1 MTQLISR
8 LYQHALIDR
17 VRARCA
23 ADEGLDAALM
33 YGSFAKGEADEHS
46 DVEFWLFHT
55 PEARAALD
63 PAAWCTALD
72 RGVTAVLRNEFGAH
86 VAYFPGLVR
95 GEFHFAT
102 TDDLP
107 GLADW
112 PERGAPVE
120 KMAVLDRRGV
130 LARTL
135 AALPARHSPPHTAE
149 QVAAAC
155 EPLANWLVLTRN
167 LLERGETLRAWDALA
182 HTQRHLTWIARLAED
197 ATGHWLTPSRA
208 AERELAPETVAALAA
223 ATAPAEPDALRAA
236 LRGALAEGRRH
247 WRTLAARHGLA
258 VPEDLLAE
266 LAAALDPGPRRAQG
280 QRRRQGQD
288 AG

>member
-1 MTQLISR
+1 MTRPARR
-8 LYQHALIDR
+8 LYQHTLIER
-17 VRARCA
+17 VRSRCA

-33 YGSFAKGEADEHS
+33 YGSFAKGEADRHS
-46 DVEFWLFHT
+46 DIEFWLFHT

-63 PAAWCTALD
+63 PAAWCTAVD
-72 RGVTAVLRNEFGAH
+72 PAVTAVLRNEFGAH

-107 GLADW
+107 GLAAW

-120 KMAVLDRRGV
+120 RMAVLDRRGA
-130 LARTL
+130 LARAL
-135 AALPARHSPPHTAE
+135 SALPARRPPPHTAE
-149 QVAAAC
+149 QIACAC

-167 LLERGETLRAWDALA
+167 LIERGEFLRAWDALG

-208 AERELAPETVAALAA
+208 AERELAPRTVAALAA
-223 ATAPAEPDALRAA
+223 ATAPADPDALRAA
-236 LRGALAEGRRH
+236 LRAALDEGRRH
-247 WRTLAARHGLA
+247 WRALAERHGST
-258 VPEDLLAE
+258 VPEALLDE
-266 LAAALDPGPRRAQG
+266 LAAALGPAPSTPGP
-280 QRRRQGQD
+280 
-288 AG
+288 